1 MKVRPPLAARRPRPK
16 TRRRVASGVPR
27 RQAAPGRSRWKWAGL
42 LAAVIVGLAMLTRS
56 CGEEAPPPPP
66 PPLAAGG
73 PKGGPAPPEPRP
85 PPLPKPPPAKPPKPP
100 DDWAPERKLLRD
112 AIASRSGDLA
122 ACALP
127 PGSPSRLLTRIRV
140 ARAGAVRG
148 VVFANADPL
157 PRGLSECLRG
167 RMLAWSFADLAL
179 KADVEVL
186 VTFDLGRG
194 SPKAEPGEPGEPK
207 LPGAQAP

>member
-1 MKVRPPLAARRPRPK
+1 MKVLKVRPPPAARRPRPK
-16 TRRRVASGVPR
+16 TRRRAPSGVPR
-27 RQAAPGRSRWKWAGL
+27 RQAAPGRSRWRWAGL
-42 LAAVIVGLAMLTRS
+42 LAAVIIGLAMLIRS
-56 CGEEAPPPPP
+56 CGEEVPPPP

-73 PKGGPAPPEPRP
+73 PREPTSPEPRLPPPPRPAPPP
-85 PPLPKPPPAKPPKPP
+85 PSKPQKPP
-100 DDWAPERKLLRD
+100 DEWAPERKLLRD

-140 ARAGAVRG
+140 AKAGAVRG
-148 VVFANADPL
+148 VVFANAEPL

-167 RMLAWSFADLAL
+167 RMLAWSFAELGL

-194 SPKAEPGEPGEPK
+194 PP
-207 LPGAQAP
+207 AP